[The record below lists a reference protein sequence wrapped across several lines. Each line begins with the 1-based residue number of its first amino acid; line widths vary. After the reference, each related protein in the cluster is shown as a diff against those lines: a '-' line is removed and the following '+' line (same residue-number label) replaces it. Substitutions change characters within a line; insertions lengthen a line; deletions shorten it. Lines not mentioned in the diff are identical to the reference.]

1 MNRADSAVRERTNGH
16 QRNLGDGFM
25 VSRVLP
31 AAHGHAVGPFVFM
44 DHMGPVTL
52 RAGQTLDVRPHPH
65 IGLATVTYLWQGR
78 IEHKDGLGN
87 TQIIEPGAVNWMNA
101 GDGIVH
107 SERNVDEDRGK
118 PQTLHGLQDLST
130 Q

>member
-1 MNRADSAVRERTNGH
+1 
-16 QRNLGDGFM
+16 M